1 MAERLVEPTLVV
13 DGAAFQAGD
22 HVMTLRNNRR
32 LDVRNGER
40 GVVQTINVGSRS
52 MTVQMTDRAVEL
64 PSTYLERRSGSP
76 A

>member
-13 DGAAFQAGD
+13 DGAPFQAGD

>member
-13 DGAAFQAGD
+13 DGAPFQAGD
-22 HVMTLRNNRR
+22 RVMTLRNNR
-32 LDVRNGER
+32 RNGER